1 MGVRRV
7 MSGVRRADC
16 GLLREKRRRR
26 RVHIESGE
34 WSVAYSECG
43 VRGMWDLRCEGWG
56 VWFGLD
62 GPQKERDDACMASGL
77 PMG

>member
-1 MGVRRV
+1 M
-7 MSGVRRADC
+7 
-16 GLLREKRRRR
+16 
-26 RVHIESGE
+26 
-34 WSVAYSECG
+34 AYLECG

-62 GPQKERDDACMASGL
+62 GPQKERDDACMARGL